1 MTKTLEAKTQISV
14 LVNLIKITGEI
25 EITPKEIN
33 CTHESRVTIIE
44 GNSAQT
50 EFKCEL
56 TDLEEEYFSL
66 RFYKSDFISG
76 VPTDEIL
83 LNPDLTNDAIKL
95 GKLYDYSMSKS
106 KIGYKI
112 PTFTTRNIKE
122 NNAHDELIIEG
133 TLNEDVKNKLKFN
146 LRLTYPEATSMLCS
160 LLSFEAGHSSIKC
173 KVDRDINSELVI
185 LEQTII
191 RYENEEI
198 MAITGM
204 ISKKNITCENG
215 LLREAKEKIANGI
228 SFRKVTNFNLN
239 GKNEFSFILE
249 AILSKEYNEGY
260 NFILSI
266 IVLIGNYRKE
276 KDSICTLQNTTKNKF
291 IHGYFKCVTQVNYEE
306 YRNINFNKTESITIS
321 PYNTNIAGVFD
332 QDRNRLNPLLNITAN
347 DNIGSELISF
357 QPKRLAKIEECMNKG
372 KFRIIGTF
380 DGIFEE
386 NNFEFPLSYPS
397 VNVKCKVEV
406 AEEDKEVEII
416 CKLQKEL
423 KDIKSLAI
431 ESRIVTKR
439 HKEILFINNFNN
451 IIFESISMS
460 CENYNRIKFN
470 KAIRNQRANF
480 TFLTISNFNPSVN
493 SRLFAN
499 FFITMEK
506 NPNESFAE
514 IKIPINAKYSM
525 DSKNKFG
532 ELEISKFTNCSI
544 AIQKRTIVVYECIS

>member
-1 MTKTLEAKTQISV
+1 M
-14 LVNLIKITGEI
+14 
-25 EITPKEIN
+25 
-33 CTHESRVTIIE
+33 
-44 GNSAQT
+44 
-50 EFKCEL
+50 
-56 TDLEEEYFSL
+56 
-66 RFYKSDFISG
+66 
-76 VPTDEIL
+76 
-83 LNPDLTNDAIKL
+83 
-95 GKLYDYSMSKS
+95 
-106 KIGYKI
+106 
-112 PTFTTRNIKE
+112 
-122 NNAHDELIIEG
+122 
-133 TLNEDVKNKLKFN
+133 
-146 LRLTYPEATSMLCS
+146 
-160 LLSFEAGHSSIKC
+160 
-173 KVDRDINSELVI
+173 
-185 LEQTII
+185 
-191 RYENEEI
+191 
-198 MAITGM
+198 
-204 ISKKNITCENG
+204 
-215 LLREAKEKIANGI
+215 
-228 SFRKVTNFNLN
+228 
-239 GKNEFSFILE
+239 
-249 AILSKEYNEGY
+249 
-260 NFILSI
+260 
-266 IVLIGNYRKE
+266 
-276 KDSICTLQNTTKNKF
+276 
-291 IHGYFKCVTQVNYEE
+291 
-306 YRNINFNKTESITIS
+306 
-321 PYNTNIAGVFD
+321 
-332 QDRNRLNPLLNITAN
+332 NPLLNITAN

-397 VNVKCKVEV
+397 VNVKCKVEE

-451 IIFESISMS
+451 IIFENISMS

-525 DSKNKFG
+525 DSKNQFG
-532 ELEISKFTNCSI
+532 ELEISKSTNCSI
-544 AIQKRTIVVYECIS
+544 AIQKRTIVVYECISETELPSEPSKISIDYDNVENIAGLPESVDPSKLNFNLDYSNRNNLDIINNIPVVDITSIKYLHCNDYGSFTIEGKIKKGKFFIKYGVEIQFSFPDTIFICEIESKPANIIMNCKNEDKFPISPIMFDKTYVKDTDGTILFKLNNYIYQKQFACDDGIIYSSQRIDKNKNKFNIFNIFKWIIIGLAILLVIIFIIFIIKKKIIPKPSPEDTIIPKIPKPDTNSNASHNCNSNFYFKVV